1 MTFFVTAAAC
11 SSVHEDSGPYRTSA
25 LFLPLSVP
33 MSSPTADRPRLPDD
47 ALYIDEPS
55 FFARVAWRQ
64 VAALGAVS
72 LAVLAP
78 MLLALLLAA

>member
-1 MTFFVTAAAC
+1 
-11 SSVHEDSGPYRTSA
+11 
-25 LFLPLSVP
+25 

>member
-1 MTFFVTAAAC
+1 MT
-11 SSVHEDSGPYRTSA
+11 P
-25 LFLPLSVP
+25 
-33 MSSPTADRPRLPDD
+33 PTADRARFPDD
-47 ALYIDEPS
+47 ALYIDEPP

-78 MLLALLLAA
+78 ILLALLLAA